1 MCIKYGKGYAMEETT
16 LLFCDF
22 SEGINDAQKLGQK
35 REKWSMFFGIYDPD
49 RKDVTLLLYRTQ
61 NDIRKGVTKA
71 VAPGQKA
78 GFIHMEPLIEIRK
91 EPLVVNPSPFVMDA
105 SKVTMNLID
114 KNQYTFSSEL
124 PGPCKILYDTVKNC
138 ELDMEF
144 DLGVMDMKLSDAIRW
159 RHPLKSGLCFVLILT
174 YFSGTA

>member
-144 DLGVMDMKLSDAIRW
+144 DLGFMDMKLSDAIR
-159 RHPLKSGLCFVLILT
+159 
-174 YFSGTA
+174 Y

>member
-1 MCIKYGKGYAMEETT
+1 MCYDEVIIDVSDVRDNMCIKYGKGYAMEETT

-22 SEGINDAQKLGQK
+22 SEGITDAQKVAQK
-35 REKWSMFFGIYDPD
+35 REKWSMFFGIYDPE
-49 RKDVTLLLYRTQ
+49 RKDVTLLLYRTP

-105 SKVTMNLID
+105 SKVKLN
-114 KNQYTFSSEL
+114 
-124 PGPCKILYDTVKNC
+124 KNC
-138 ELDMEF
+138 QAQAK
-144 DLGVMDMKLSDAIRW
+144 VRSPKVQS
-159 RHPLKSGLCFVLILT
+159 PKVKT
-174 YFSGTA
+174 KGTLADTKITRV

>member
-1 MCIKYGKGYAMEETT
+1 MFCVDDDDVRDNMCIKYGKGYAMQETT
-16 LLFCDF
+16 LLYCDF
-22 SEGINDAQKLGQK
+22 SENITDAQKIAQK

-49 RKDVTLLLYRTQ
+49 RKDVTLLLYRTP

-105 SKVTMNLID
+105 SKVKLN
-114 KNQYTFSSEL
+114 
-124 PGPCKILYDTVKNC
+124 KNC
-138 ELDMEF
+138 QAQVRSPKVQSPKVKTKRTWADT
-144 DLGVMDMKLSDAIRW
+144 KITWATTHHHH
-159 RHPLKSGLCFVLILT
+159 HP
-174 YFSGTA
+174 